1 MAAAAERVTV
11 LVADDHP
18 VFLEAVIRAVRERS
32 DFELVGRA
40 GDGREGLDEIR
51 RSQPRVAV
59 IDQQLPSLDGIGIL
73 QAVQRDA
80 LPTRVLILSSDDSS
94 ALVYEAV
101 RLGVAGFLTKAAT
114 LAVAGFLT
122 KAATLAGICDAIVA
136 VSRGTTVLAPEVQTG
151 VPDELRAHDRKE
163 ASILTTRESEVLRLI
178 AEGLSTPEIGN
189 RLFISASTVK
199 THVQRLFEKLGVSDR
214 AAAVAEGMRRGLLE

>member
-1 MAAAAERVTV
+1 
-11 LVADDHP
+11 
-18 VFLEAVIRAVRERS
+18 
-32 DFELVGRA
+32 
-40 GDGREGLDEIR
+40 
-51 RSQPRVAV
+51 VAV

-101 RLGVAGFLTKAAT
+101 RLGVAA
-114 LAVAGFLT
+114 FLT

-136 VSRGTTVLAPEVQTG
+136 VSRGTTVLAPEVETSMA
-151 VPDELRAHDRKE
+151 DELRAHDRKE

-178 AEGLSTPEIGN
+178 AEGLFTPEIGN
-189 RLFISASTVK
+189 RRFSASTVK
-199 THVQRLFEKLGVSDR
+199 THVQRLSEKLGVSDR